1 MAEIVFV
8 SSTFIDLEHHRAM
21 VRDAVARLQHGAKA
35 MEYFGALPGSPK
47 EECLRLVRESDI
59 YVGIFGMR
67 YGSIDPETG
76 KSLTHLE
83 YEEATALKLPCLIY
97 LMDEENHPVYPLH
110 VEVGES
116 AVKLSTLKGLLR
128 SRHVI
133 NYFSS
138 HQELAAKVAQDL
150 MSLTGARES
159 ASSAAVFGQI
169 AKNSTVRYPLTEPRY
184 RYLRGRIEGFFKTIP
199 PDAILREALELA
211 LAGERLAAGF
221 VLSRGCGMPLDEAI
235 DGLMEFDKVMQEIV
249 AANKGGAADA

>member
-1 MAEIVFV
+1 MTEIVFV
-8 SSTFIDLEHHRAM
+8 SSTFVDLENHRTL
-21 VRDAVARLQHGAKA
+21 VREALARLQHGAKA
-35 MEYFGALPGSPK
+35 MEYFGALPESPK

-67 YGSIDPETG
+67 YGSIDHETG

-97 LMDEENHPVYPLH
+97 LMDEDNHPVYPRH

-116 AVKLSTLKGLLR
+116 AVKLSALKGLLR
-128 SRHVI
+128 SRHVV

-150 MSLTGARES
+150 ISLTGARES
-159 ASSAAVFGQI
+159 AASAAVFAQI
-169 AKNSTVRYPLTEPRY
+169 AKNSTARHPLTEPRY
-184 RYLRGRIEGFFKTIP
+184 RYLRGRVEGFFKTLP

-211 LAGERLAAGF
+211 LAGDRLAAAF
-221 VLSRGCGMPLDEAI
+221 VVSRGAGMPLDEAI
-235 DGLMEFDKVMQEIV
+235 DGLMDFDKVMQEIV
-249 AANKGGAADA
+249 AAHKGGAADS

>member
-35 MEYFGALPGSPK
+35 MEYFGALPESPK
-47 EECLRLVRESDI
+47 EECLRFVRESDI

-97 LMDEENHPVYPLH
+97 LMDEENHPVYPRH

-150 MSLTGARES
+150 MSLTCARES
-159 ASSAAVFGQI
+159 ASSAAVLAQI

-184 RYLRGRIEGFFKTIP
+184 RYLRGRVEGFFKTIP
-199 PDAILREALELA
+199 PDVILREALELT

-221 VLSRGCGMPLDEAI
+221 VLSRGGGMPLDEAI
-235 DGLMEFDKVMQEIV
+235 DGLMELDKVMQEIV
-249 AANKGGAADA
+249 AAHKDGAADA